1 VYPQSGWKVLQVR
14 VMRVESENGRRLV
27 ALRLSHLGVSKV
39 LAHRD
44 FPLVKRVS

>member
-14 VMRVESENGRRLV
+14 EVRVESENGKRLV
-27 ALRLSHLGVSKV
+27 TLRLSHLGTFKV

-44 FPLVKRVS
+44 SPLVKRVS